1 MKLAS
6 PHLDRS
12 ELLRP
17 LRGDDLSMRQ
27 AERDC
32 YRALQQRASALVV
45 TSRGQIDA
53 ESAAMRAA
61 RDLGEMAC
69 TAGDG
74 PTGPLRITRRLFSRP
89 TLRDRLDGWLR
100 RIWSWR

>member
-6 PHLDRS
+6 PHLDRA

-17 LRGDDLSMRQ
+17 VRATDLRMRQ

-32 YRALQQRASALVV
+32 YRALQERAAALVV
-45 TSRGQIDA
+45 TSRGQLDA
-53 ESAAMRAA
+53 DAAAMRAA

-74 PTGPLRITRRLFSRP
+74 PTVPLRITRRLFTRP
-89 TLRDRLDGWLR
+89 NLRDRLDGWLR